1 MNILPLPLSLFCLCL
16 CCGFS
21 RGGQPPEG
29 APVRFRINMDQAA
42 GNKAP
47 STGPVPDQSTPLNA
61 AKLLLSALQEK
72 TDWKH
77 EPYKSLPATSPFVS
91 QLRLKSIL
99 SRMEAV
105 QGYVTGAAPER
116 PPFVDEDSIIAEGD
130 LAMAYILLPD
140 KANPYVYA
148 ATAVALVK
156 KEGQWKASLTPGS
169 FDNTFLPFEDGIRE
183 KAKKISSEAKKKI
196 FGLAHQY
203 SVAAVKAALEHIKR
217 FRQENVRG
225 TTDDE
230 LKNLLIRAVKGDDPA
245 LIAALLVSPYYT
257 ESAITQSAR
266 LIPVVK
272 AMRLQDRREENRYIQ
287 PTHLSF
293 MTFPNTILVPLSPHP
308 DDQMAPNSRE
318 EDQQE
323 EANKNNAKKNG
334 KDIHSIGAMTILP
347 PRMSMPD
354 IDKPALIYRYAL
366 EKTKDPTDGL
376 PVFKM
381 NLTDAFAS
389 WNLKPDEST
398 TARIMAD
405 FHRTYPPLSFP
416 TPEEAVT
423 AAGRAL
429 ANRDSLAMMRMLAP
443 SNFASVKE
451 FEDALSQLKTV
462 MGRIPIPHTRVRE
475 KDVPEVK
482 AAYVPAARDGCAGI
496 KATIGVRTAVGNEF
510 SVNNLHFIQCACK
523 FTDTCTTC
531 NNEEN
536 RSKRVEIKELI
547 KNLKKV
553 NPFVESNIFRSVENV
568 NIDTVVGYK
577 QHGIRHNF
585 LEGYDDNPG
594 YVPEAEK
601 AAAETE

>member
-1 MNILPLPLSLFCLCL
+1 MNILPLSLFCLCL

-61 AKLLLSALQEK
+61 AKLLLRALQEK

-217 FRQENVRG
+217 FRQENVKG

-462 MGRIPIPHTRVRE
+462 MGRIPTPHTRVRE

-482 AAYVPAARDGCAGI
+482 AAYIPAARDGCAGI

-510 SVNNLHFIQCACK
+510 SVNNLHFIQ
-523 FTDTCTTC
+523 TDGGWMLAGADA
-531 NNEEN
+531 EQPL
-536 RSKRVEIKELI
+536 EL
-547 KNLKKV
+547 
-553 NPFVESNIFRSVENV
+553 
-568 NIDTVVGYK
+568 
-577 QHGIRHNF
+577 
-585 LEGYDDNPG
+585 
-594 YVPEAEK
+594 EAPK
-601 AAAETE
+601 AP

>member
-1 MNILPLPLSLFCLCL
+1 MNILPLSLFCLCL

-61 AKLLLSALQEK
+61 AKLLLRALQEK

-169 FDNTFLPFEDGIRE
+169 FDNTFLPFDDGIRE

-405 FHRTYPPLSFP
+405 FHRTYPPLSFS

-462 MGRIPIPHTRVRE
+462 MGRIPTPHTGVRE

-482 AAYVPAARDGCAGI
+482 AAYIPAARDGCAEI

-510 SVNNLHFIQCACK
+510 SVNNLHFIQ
-523 FTDTCTTC
+523 TDVGWMLAGADA
-531 NNEEN
+531 EQPL
-536 RSKRVEIKELI
+536 EL
-547 KNLKKV
+547 
-553 NPFVESNIFRSVENV
+553 
-568 NIDTVVGYK
+568 
-577 QHGIRHNF
+577 
-585 LEGYDDNPG
+585 
-594 YVPEAEK
+594 EAPK
-601 AAAETE
+601 AP

>member
-1 MNILPLPLSLFCLCL
+1 MNILPLSLFCLCL

-61 AKLLLSALQEK
+61 AKLLLRALQEK

-169 FDNTFLPFEDGIRE
+169 FDNTFLPFDNGIRE

-462 MGRIPIPHTRVRE
+462 MGRIPTPHTGVRE

-482 AAYVPAARDGCAGI
+482 AAYIPAARDGCAGI

-510 SVNNLHFIQCACK
+510 SVNNLHFIQ
-523 FTDTCTTC
+523 TDGGWMLAGADA
-531 NNEEN
+531 EQPL
-536 RSKRVEIKELI
+536 EL
-547 KNLKKV
+547 
-553 NPFVESNIFRSVENV
+553 
-568 NIDTVVGYK
+568 
-577 QHGIRHNF
+577 
-585 LEGYDDNPG
+585 
-594 YVPEAEK
+594 EAPK
-601 AAAETE
+601 AP

>member
-1 MNILPLPLSLFCLCL
+1 MNILPLSLFCLCL

-61 AKLLLSALQEK
+61 AKLLLRALQEK

-169 FDNTFLPFEDGIRE
+169 FDNTFLPFDDGIRE

-196 FGLAHQY
+196 FGLPHHS

-398 TARIMAD
+398 TARIIAD
-405 FHRTYPPLSFP
+405 FHRTYPPLSFS

-462 MGRIPIPHTRVRE
+462 MGRIPTPHTGVRE

-482 AAYVPAARDGCAGI
+482 AAYIPAARDGCAEI

-510 SVNNLHFIQCACK
+510 SVNNLHFIQ
-523 FTDTCTTC
+523 TDVGWMLAGADA
-531 NNEEN
+531 EQPL
-536 RSKRVEIKELI
+536 EL
-547 KNLKKV
+547 
-553 NPFVESNIFRSVENV
+553 
-568 NIDTVVGYK
+568 
-577 QHGIRHNF
+577 
-585 LEGYDDNPG
+585 
-594 YVPEAEK
+594 EAPK
-601 AAAETE
+601 AP

>member
-1 MNILPLPLSLFCLCL
+1 MNILPLSLFCLCL

-61 AKLLLSALQEK
+61 AKLLLRALQEK

-91 QLRLKSIL
+91 QLRQKSIL

-169 FDNTFLPFEDGIRE
+169 FDNTFLPFDDGIRE

-462 MGRIPIPHTRVRE
+462 MGRIPTPHTGVRE

-482 AAYVPAARDGCAGI
+482 AAYIPAARDGCAEI

-510 SVNNLHFIQCACK
+510 SVNNLHFIQ
-523 FTDTCTTC
+523 TDGGWMLAGADA
-531 NNEEN
+531 EQPL
-536 RSKRVEIKELI
+536 EL
-547 KNLKKV
+547 
-553 NPFVESNIFRSVENV
+553 
-568 NIDTVVGYK
+568 
-577 QHGIRHNF
+577 
-585 LEGYDDNPG
+585 
-594 YVPEAEK
+594 EAPK
-601 AAAETE
+601 AP

>member
-1 MNILPLPLSLFCLCL
+1 MNILPLSLFCLCL

-61 AKLLLSALQEK
+61 AKLLLRALQEK

-169 FDNTFLPFEDGIRE
+169 FDNTFLPFDDGIRE

-217 FRQENVRG
+217 FRQENVKG

-318 EDQQE
+318 EDLQE

-462 MGRIPIPHTRVRE
+462 MGRIPTPHTRVRE

-482 AAYVPAARDGCAGI
+482 AAYIPAARDGCAGI

-510 SVNNLHFIQCACK
+510 SVNNLHFIQ
-523 FTDTCTTC
+523 TDGGWMLAGADA
-531 NNEEN
+531 EQPL
-536 RSKRVEIKELI
+536 EL
-547 KNLKKV
+547 
-553 NPFVESNIFRSVENV
+553 
-568 NIDTVVGYK
+568 
-577 QHGIRHNF
+577 
-585 LEGYDDNPG
+585 
-594 YVPEAEK
+594 EAPK
-601 AAAETE
+601 AP

>member
-61 AKLLLSALQEK
+61 AKLLLRALQEK

-130 LAMAYILLPD
+130 LAMVYILLPD

-169 FDNTFLPFEDGIRE
+169 FDNTFLPLEDGIRE

-217 FRQENVRG
+217 FRQENVKG

-462 MGRIPIPHTRVRE
+462 MGRIPTPHTRVRE

-482 AAYVPAARDGCAGI
+482 AAYIPAARDGCAGI

-510 SVNNLHFIQCACK
+510 SVNNLHFIQ
-523 FTDTCTTC
+523 TDGGWMLAGADA
-531 NNEEN
+531 EQPL
-536 RSKRVEIKELI
+536 EL
-547 KNLKKV
+547 
-553 NPFVESNIFRSVENV
+553 
-568 NIDTVVGYK
+568 
-577 QHGIRHNF
+577 
-585 LEGYDDNPG
+585 
-594 YVPEAEK
+594 EAPK
-601 AAAETE
+601 AP

>member
-1 MNILPLPLSLFCLCL
+1 MNILPLSLFCLCL

-61 AKLLLSALQEK
+61 AKLLLRALQEK

-130 LAMAYILLPD
+130 LAMAYILLH

-169 FDNTFLPFEDGIRE
+169 FDNTFLPFDDGIRE

-398 TARIMAD
+398 TARIIAD

-462 MGRIPIPHTRVRE
+462 MGRIPTPHTGVRE

-482 AAYVPAARDGCAGI
+482 AAYIPAARDGCAEI

-510 SVNNLHFIQCACK
+510 SVNNLHFIQ
-523 FTDTCTTC
+523 TDVGWMLAGADA
-531 NNEEN
+531 EQPL
-536 RSKRVEIKELI
+536 EL
-547 KNLKKV
+547 
-553 NPFVESNIFRSVENV
+553 
-568 NIDTVVGYK
+568 
-577 QHGIRHNF
+577 
-585 LEGYDDNPG
+585 
-594 YVPEAEK
+594 EAPK
-601 AAAETE
+601 AP

>member
-61 AKLLLSALQEK
+61 AKLLLRALQEK

-217 FRQENVRG
+217 FRQENVKG

-462 MGRIPIPHTRVRE
+462 MGRIPTPHTRVRE

-482 AAYVPAARDGCAGI
+482 AAYIPAARDGCAGI

-510 SVNNLHFIQCACK
+510 SVNNLHFIQ
-523 FTDTCTTC
+523 TDGGWMLAGADA
-531 NNEEN
+531 EQPL
-536 RSKRVEIKELI
+536 EL
-547 KNLKKV
+547 
-553 NPFVESNIFRSVENV
+553 
-568 NIDTVVGYK
+568 
-577 QHGIRHNF
+577 
-585 LEGYDDNPG
+585 
-594 YVPEAEK
+594 EAPK
-601 AAAETE
+601 AP

>member
-1 MNILPLPLSLFCLCL
+1 MNILPLSLFCLCLCL

-61 AKLLLSALQEK
+61 AKLLLRALQEK

-169 FDNTFLPFEDGIRE
+169 FDNTFLPFDDGIRE

-398 TARIMAD
+398 TARIIAD

-462 MGRIPIPHTRVRE
+462 MGRIPTPHTGVRE

-482 AAYVPAARDGCAGI
+482 AAYIPAARDGCAEI

-510 SVNNLHFIQCACK
+510 SVNNLHFIQ
-523 FTDTCTTC
+523 TDVGWMLAGADA
-531 NNEEN
+531 EQPL
-536 RSKRVEIKELI
+536 EL
-547 KNLKKV
+547 
-553 NPFVESNIFRSVENV
+553 
-568 NIDTVVGYK
+568 
-577 QHGIRHNF
+577 
-585 LEGYDDNPG
+585 
-594 YVPEAEK
+594 EAPK
-601 AAAETE
+601 AP

>member
-61 AKLLLSALQEK
+61 AKLLLRALQEK

-77 EPYKSLPATSPFVS
+77 EPYKSLPATSPFES

-217 FRQENVRG
+217 FRQENVKG

-462 MGRIPIPHTRVRE
+462 MGRIPTPHTRVRE

-482 AAYVPAARDGCAGI
+482 AAYIPAARDGCAGI

-510 SVNNLHFIQCACK
+510 SVNNLHFIQ
-523 FTDTCTTC
+523 TDGGWMLAGADA
-531 NNEEN
+531 EQPL
-536 RSKRVEIKELI
+536 EL
-547 KNLKKV
+547 
-553 NPFVESNIFRSVENV
+553 
-568 NIDTVVGYK
+568 
-577 QHGIRHNF
+577 
-585 LEGYDDNPG
+585 
-594 YVPEAEK
+594 EAPK
-601 AAAETE
+601 AP

>member
-61 AKLLLSALQEK
+61 AKLLLRALQEK

-105 QGYVTGAAPER
+105 QWYVTGAAPER

-130 LAMAYILLPD
+130 LAMVYILLPD

-217 FRQENVRG
+217 FRQENVKG

-462 MGRIPIPHTRVRE
+462 MGRIPTPHTRVRE

-482 AAYVPAARDGCAGI
+482 AAYIPAARDGCAGI

-510 SVNNLHFIQCACK
+510 SVNNLHFIQ
-523 FTDTCTTC
+523 TDGGWMLAGADA
-531 NNEEN
+531 EQPL
-536 RSKRVEIKELI
+536 EL
-547 KNLKKV
+547 
-553 NPFVESNIFRSVENV
+553 
-568 NIDTVVGYK
+568 
-577 QHGIRHNF
+577 
-585 LEGYDDNPG
+585 
-594 YVPEAEK
+594 EAPK
-601 AAAETE
+601 AP

>member
-61 AKLLLSALQEK
+61 AKLLLRALQEK

-130 LAMAYILLPD
+130 LAMVYILLPD

-217 FRQENVRG
+217 FRQENVKG

-347 PRMSMPD
+347 PRMSMLD

-462 MGRIPIPHTRVRE
+462 MGRIPTPHTRVRE

-482 AAYVPAARDGCAGI
+482 AAYIPAARDGCAGI

-510 SVNNLHFIQCACK
+510 SVNNLHFIQ
-523 FTDTCTTC
+523 TDGGWMLAGADA
-531 NNEEN
+531 EQPL
-536 RSKRVEIKELI
+536 EL
-547 KNLKKV
+547 
-553 NPFVESNIFRSVENV
+553 
-568 NIDTVVGYK
+568 
-577 QHGIRHNF
+577 
-585 LEGYDDNPG
+585 
-594 YVPEAEK
+594 EAPK
-601 AAAETE
+601 AP

>member
-1 MNILPLPLSLFCLCL
+1 MNILPLSLFCLCL

-61 AKLLLSALQEK
+61 AKLLLRALQEK

-169 FDNTFLPFEDGIRE
+169 FDNTFLPFDDGIRE
-183 KAKKISSEAKKKI
+183 KAEKISSEAKKKI

-398 TARIMAD
+398 TARIIAD

-462 MGRIPIPHTRVRE
+462 MGRIPTPHTGVRE

-482 AAYVPAARDGCAGI
+482 AAYIPAARDGCAGI

-510 SVNNLHFIQCACK
+510 SVNNLHFIQ
-523 FTDTCTTC
+523 TDGGWMLAGADA
-531 NNEEN
+531 EQPL
-536 RSKRVEIKELI
+536 EL
-547 KNLKKV
+547 
-553 NPFVESNIFRSVENV
+553 
-568 NIDTVVGYK
+568 
-577 QHGIRHNF
+577 
-585 LEGYDDNPG
+585 
-594 YVPEAEK
+594 EAPK
-601 AAAETE
+601 AP

>member
-1 MNILPLPLSLFCLCL
+1 MNILPLSLFCLCL

-61 AKLLLSALQEK
+61 AKLLLRALQEK

-169 FDNTFLPFEDGIRE
+169 FDNTFLPFDDGIRE

-398 TARIMAD
+398 TARIIAD

-482 AAYVPAARDGCAGI
+482 AAYIPAARDGCAGI

-510 SVNNLHFIQCACK
+510 SVNNLHFIQ
-523 FTDTCTTC
+523 TDGGWMLAGADA
-531 NNEEN
+531 EQPL
-536 RSKRVEIKELI
+536 EL
-547 KNLKKV
+547 
-553 NPFVESNIFRSVENV
+553 
-568 NIDTVVGYK
+568 
-577 QHGIRHNF
+577 
-585 LEGYDDNPG
+585 
-594 YVPEAEK
+594 EAPK
-601 AAAETE
+601 AP

>member
-61 AKLLLSALQEK
+61 AKLLLRALQEK

-130 LAMAYILLPD
+130 LAMVYILLPD

-217 FRQENVRG
+217 FRQENVKG

-451 FEDALSQLKTV
+451 FEDTLSQLKTV
-462 MGRIPIPHTRVRE
+462 MGRIPTPHTRVRE

-482 AAYVPAARDGCAGI
+482 AAYIPAARDGCAGI

-510 SVNNLHFIQCACK
+510 SVNNLHFIQ
-523 FTDTCTTC
+523 TDGGWMLAGADA
-531 NNEEN
+531 EQPL
-536 RSKRVEIKELI
+536 EL
-547 KNLKKV
+547 
-553 NPFVESNIFRSVENV
+553 
-568 NIDTVVGYK
+568 
-577 QHGIRHNF
+577 
-585 LEGYDDNPG
+585 
-594 YVPEAEK
+594 EAPK
-601 AAAETE
+601 AP

>member
-1 MNILPLPLSLFCLCL
+1 MNILPLSLFCLCL

-61 AKLLLSALQEK
+61 AKLLLRALQEK

-169 FDNTFLPFEDGIRE
+169 FDNTFLPFDDGIRE

-230 LKNLLIRAVKGDDPA
+230 LKNLLSRAVKGDDPA

-398 TARIMAD
+398 TARIIAD

-462 MGRIPIPHTRVRE
+462 MGRIPTPHTGVRE

-482 AAYVPAARDGCAGI
+482 AAYIPAARDGCAEI

-510 SVNNLHFIQCACK
+510 SVNNLHFIQ
-523 FTDTCTTC
+523 TDVGWMLAGADA
-531 NNEEN
+531 EQPL
-536 RSKRVEIKELI
+536 EL
-547 KNLKKV
+547 
-553 NPFVESNIFRSVENV
+553 
-568 NIDTVVGYK
+568 
-577 QHGIRHNF
+577 
-585 LEGYDDNPG
+585 
-594 YVPEAEK
+594 EAPK
-601 AAAETE
+601 AP

>member
-61 AKLLLSALQEK
+61 AKLLLRALQEK

-217 FRQENVRG
+217 FRQENVKG

-287 PTHLSF
+287 PTHLGF

-462 MGRIPIPHTRVRE
+462 MGRIPTPHTRVRE

-482 AAYVPAARDGCAGI
+482 AAYIPAARDGCAGI

-510 SVNNLHFIQCACK
+510 SVNNLHFIQ
-523 FTDTCTTC
+523 TDGGWMLAGADA
-531 NNEEN
+531 EQPL
-536 RSKRVEIKELI
+536 EL
-547 KNLKKV
+547 
-553 NPFVESNIFRSVENV
+553 
-568 NIDTVVGYK
+568 
-577 QHGIRHNF
+577 
-585 LEGYDDNPG
+585 
-594 YVPEAEK
+594 EAPK
-601 AAAETE
+601 AP

>member
-1 MNILPLPLSLFCLCL
+1 MNILPLSLFCLCL

-29 APVRFRINMDQAA
+29 APGPFPDQY
-42 GNKAP
+42 GSGCGKQG
-47 STGPVPDQSTPLNA
+47 SVHGPVPDQSTPLNA
-61 AKLLLSALQEK
+61 AKLLLRALQEK

-203 SVAAVKAALEHIKR
+203 SVAAVKAALEHIKH

-462 MGRIPIPHTRVRE
+462 MGRIPTPHTRVRG

-482 AAYVPAARDGCAGI
+482 AAYIPAARDGCAGI

-510 SVNNLHFIQCACK
+510 SVNNLHFIQ
-523 FTDTCTTC
+523 TDGGWMLAGADA
-531 NNEEN
+531 EQPL
-536 RSKRVEIKELI
+536 EL
-547 KNLKKV
+547 
-553 NPFVESNIFRSVENV
+553 
-568 NIDTVVGYK
+568 
-577 QHGIRHNF
+577 
-585 LEGYDDNPG
+585 
-594 YVPEAEK
+594 EAPK
-601 AAAETE
+601 AP

>member
-42 GNKAP
+42 GDKAP

-61 AKLLLSALQEK
+61 AKLLLRALQEK

-130 LAMAYILLPD
+130 LAMVYILLPD

-217 FRQENVRG
+217 FRQENVKG

-462 MGRIPIPHTRVRE
+462 MGRIPTPHTRVRE

-482 AAYVPAARDGCAGI
+482 AAYIPAARDGCAGI

-510 SVNNLHFIQCACK
+510 SVNNLHFIQ
-523 FTDTCTTC
+523 TDGGWMLAGADA
-531 NNEEN
+531 EQPL
-536 RSKRVEIKELI
+536 EL
-547 KNLKKV
+547 
-553 NPFVESNIFRSVENV
+553 
-568 NIDTVVGYK
+568 
-577 QHGIRHNF
+577 
-585 LEGYDDNPG
+585 
-594 YVPEAEK
+594 EAPK
-601 AAAETE
+601 AP

>member
-61 AKLLLSALQEK
+61 AKLLLRALQEK

-130 LAMAYILLPD
+130 LAMVYILLPD

-217 FRQENVRG
+217 FRQENVKG

-462 MGRIPIPHTRVRE
+462 MGRIPTPHTGVRE

-482 AAYVPAARDGCAGI
+482 AAYIPAARDGCAGI
-496 KATIGVRTAVGNEF
+496 KATIGVRTAVGSEF
-510 SVNNLHFIQCACK
+510 SVNNLHFIQ
-523 FTDTCTTC
+523 TDGGWMLAGADA
-531 NNEEN
+531 EQPL
-536 RSKRVEIKELI
+536 EL
-547 KNLKKV
+547 
-553 NPFVESNIFRSVENV
+553 
-568 NIDTVVGYK
+568 
-577 QHGIRHNF
+577 
-585 LEGYDDNPG
+585 
-594 YVPEAEK
+594 EAPK
-601 AAAETE
+601 AP

>member
-1 MNILPLPLSLFCLCL
+1 MNILPLSLFCLCL

-42 GNKAP
+42 ENKAP

-61 AKLLLSALQEK
+61 AKLLLRALQEK

-130 LAMAYILLPD
+130 LAMVYILLPD

-217 FRQENVRG
+217 FRQENVKG

-230 LKNLLIRAVKGDDPA
+230 LKNLLIRAVKGNNPA

-462 MGRIPIPHTRVRE
+462 MGRIPTPHTRVRE

-482 AAYVPAARDGCAGI
+482 AAYIPAARDGCAGI

-510 SVNNLHFIQCACK
+510 SVNNLHFIQ
-523 FTDTCTTC
+523 TDGGWMLAGADA
-531 NNEEN
+531 EQPL
-536 RSKRVEIKELI
+536 EL
-547 KNLKKV
+547 
-553 NPFVESNIFRSVENV
+553 
-568 NIDTVVGYK
+568 
-577 QHGIRHNF
+577 
-585 LEGYDDNPG
+585 
-594 YVPEAEK
+594 EAPK
-601 AAAETE
+601 AP

>member
-1 MNILPLPLSLFCLCL
+1 MNILPLSLFCLCL

-42 GNKAP
+42 ENKAP

-61 AKLLLSALQEK
+61 AKLLLRALQEK

-130 LAMAYILLPD
+130 LAMVYILLPD

-462 MGRIPIPHTRVRE
+462 MGRIPTPHTRVRE

-482 AAYVPAARDGCAGI
+482 AAYIPAARDGCAGI

-510 SVNNLHFIQCACK
+510 SVNNLHFIQ
-523 FTDTCTTC
+523 TDGGWMLAGADA
-531 NNEEN
+531 EQPL
-536 RSKRVEIKELI
+536 EL
-547 KNLKKV
+547 
-553 NPFVESNIFRSVENV
+553 
-568 NIDTVVGYK
+568 
-577 QHGIRHNF
+577 
-585 LEGYDDNPG
+585 
-594 YVPEAEK
+594 EAPK
-601 AAAETE
+601 AP

>member
-1 MNILPLPLSLFCLCL
+1 MNILPLSLFCLCL

-61 AKLLLSALQEK
+61 AKLLLRALQEK

-130 LAMAYILLPD
+130 LAMVYILLPD

-217 FRQENVRG
+217 FRQENVKG

-230 LKNLLIRAVKGDDPA
+230 LKNLLIRAGKGDDPA

-462 MGRIPIPHTRVRE
+462 MGRIPTPHTRVRE

-482 AAYVPAARDGCAGI
+482 AAYIPAARDGCAGI

-510 SVNNLHFIQCACK
+510 SVNNLHFIQ
-523 FTDTCTTC
+523 TDGGWMLAGADA
-531 NNEEN
+531 EQPL
-536 RSKRVEIKELI
+536 EL
-547 KNLKKV
+547 
-553 NPFVESNIFRSVENV
+553 
-568 NIDTVVGYK
+568 
-577 QHGIRHNF
+577 
-585 LEGYDDNPG
+585 
-594 YVPEAEK
+594 EAPK
-601 AAAETE
+601 AP

>member
-1 MNILPLPLSLFCLCL
+1 MNILPLSLFCLCL

-61 AKLLLSALQEK
+61 AKLLLRALQEK

-169 FDNTFLPFEDGIRE
+169 FDNTFLPFDDGIRE

-287 PTHLSF
+287 LTHLSF

-334 KDIHSIGAMTILP
+334 KDIHSIVAMTILP

-398 TARIMAD
+398 TARIIAD
-405 FHRTYPPLSFP
+405 FHRTYPPLSFS

-462 MGRIPIPHTRVRE
+462 MGRIPTPHTGVRE

-482 AAYVPAARDGCAGI
+482 AAYIPAARDGCAEI

-510 SVNNLHFIQCACK
+510 SVNNLHFIQ
-523 FTDTCTTC
+523 TDVGWMLAGADA
-531 NNEEN
+531 EQPL
-536 RSKRVEIKELI
+536 EL
-547 KNLKKV
+547 
-553 NPFVESNIFRSVENV
+553 
-568 NIDTVVGYK
+568 
-577 QHGIRHNF
+577 
-585 LEGYDDNPG
+585 
-594 YVPEAEK
+594 EAPK
-601 AAAETE
+601 AP

>member
-61 AKLLLSALQEK
+61 AKLLLRALQEK

-217 FRQENVRG
+217 FRQENVKG

-323 EANKNNAKKNG
+323 ESNKNNAKKNG

-462 MGRIPIPHTRVRE
+462 MGRIPTPHTRVRE

-482 AAYVPAARDGCAGI
+482 AAYIPAARDGCAGI

-510 SVNNLHFIQCACK
+510 SVNNLHFIQ
-523 FTDTCTTC
+523 TDGGWMLAGADA
-531 NNEEN
+531 EQPL
-536 RSKRVEIKELI
+536 EL
-547 KNLKKV
+547 
-553 NPFVESNIFRSVENV
+553 
-568 NIDTVVGYK
+568 
-577 QHGIRHNF
+577 
-585 LEGYDDNPG
+585 
-594 YVPEAEK
+594 EAPK
-601 AAAETE
+601 AP

>member
-1 MNILPLPLSLFCLCL
+1 MNILPLSLFCLCL

-61 AKLLLSALQEK
+61 AKLLLRALQEK

-217 FRQENVRG
+217 FRQENVKG

-230 LKNLLIRAVKGDDPA
+230 LKNLLIRAVKGNNPA
-245 LIAALLVSPYYT
+245 HIAALLVSPYYT

-462 MGRIPIPHTRVRE
+462 MGRIPTPHTRVRE

-482 AAYVPAARDGCAGI
+482 AAYIPAARDGCAGI

-510 SVNNLHFIQCACK
+510 SVNNLHFINTNGGWMLAGADAEQPL
-523 FTDTCTTC
+523 
-531 NNEEN
+531 
-536 RSKRVEIKELI
+536 EL
-547 KNLKKV
+547 
-553 NPFVESNIFRSVENV
+553 
-568 NIDTVVGYK
+568 
-577 QHGIRHNF
+577 
-585 LEGYDDNPG
+585 
-594 YVPEAEK
+594 EAPK
-601 AAAETE
+601 AP

>member
-61 AKLLLSALQEK
+61 AKLLLRALQEK

-217 FRQENVRG
+217 FRQENVKG

-462 MGRIPIPHTRVRE
+462 MGRIPTPHTRVRE

-482 AAYVPAARDGCAGI
+482 AAYIPAARDGCARI

-510 SVNNLHFIQCACK
+510 SVNNLHFIQ
-523 FTDTCTTC
+523 TDGGWMLAGADA
-531 NNEEN
+531 EQPL
-536 RSKRVEIKELI
+536 EL
-547 KNLKKV
+547 
-553 NPFVESNIFRSVENV
+553 
-568 NIDTVVGYK
+568 
-577 QHGIRHNF
+577 
-585 LEGYDDNPG
+585 
-594 YVPEAEK
+594 EAPK
-601 AAAETE
+601 AP

>member
-61 AKLLLSALQEK
+61 AKLLLRALQEK

-130 LAMAYILLPD
+130 LAMVYILLPD

-217 FRQENVRG
+217 FRQENVKG

-429 ANRDSLAMMRMLAP
+429 ANRDSLAMMRMLAQ

-462 MGRIPIPHTRVRE
+462 MGRIPTPHTRVRE

-482 AAYVPAARDGCAGI
+482 AAYIPAARDGCAGI

-510 SVNNLHFIQCACK
+510 SVNNLHFIQ
-523 FTDTCTTC
+523 TDGGWMLAGADA
-531 NNEEN
+531 EQPL
-536 RSKRVEIKELI
+536 EL
-547 KNLKKV
+547 
-553 NPFVESNIFRSVENV
+553 
-568 NIDTVVGYK
+568 
-577 QHGIRHNF
+577 
-585 LEGYDDNPG
+585 
-594 YVPEAEK
+594 EAPK
-601 AAAETE
+601 AP

>member
-1 MNILPLPLSLFCLCL
+1 MNILPLSLFCLCL

-61 AKLLLSALQEK
+61 AKLLLRALQEK

-169 FDNTFLPFEDGIRE
+169 FDNTFLPFDDGIRE

-318 EDQQE
+318 EDLQE

-462 MGRIPIPHTRVRE
+462 MGRIPTPHTRVRE

-482 AAYVPAARDGCAGI
+482 AAYIPAARDGCAGI

-510 SVNNLHFIQCACK
+510 SVNNLHFIQ
-523 FTDTCTTC
+523 TDGGWMLAGADA
-531 NNEEN
+531 EQPL
-536 RSKRVEIKELI
+536 EL
-547 KNLKKV
+547 
-553 NPFVESNIFRSVENV
+553 
-568 NIDTVVGYK
+568 
-577 QHGIRHNF
+577 
-585 LEGYDDNPG
+585 
-594 YVPEAEK
+594 EAPK
-601 AAAETE
+601 AP

>member
-61 AKLLLSALQEK
+61 AKLLLRALQEK

-217 FRQENVRG
+217 FRQENVKG

-416 TPEEAVT
+416 TPEEA
-423 AAGRAL
+423 
-429 ANRDSLAMMRMLAP
+429 NRDSLAMMRMLAP

-462 MGRIPIPHTRVRE
+462 MGRIPTPHTRVRE

-482 AAYVPAARDGCAGI
+482 AAYIPAARDGCAGI

-510 SVNNLHFIQCACK
+510 SVNNLHFIQ
-523 FTDTCTTC
+523 TDGGWMLAGADA
-531 NNEEN
+531 EQPL
-536 RSKRVEIKELI
+536 EL
-547 KNLKKV
+547 
-553 NPFVESNIFRSVENV
+553 
-568 NIDTVVGYK
+568 
-577 QHGIRHNF
+577 
-585 LEGYDDNPG
+585 
-594 YVPEAEK
+594 EAPK
-601 AAAETE
+601 AP

>member
-61 AKLLLSALQEK
+61 AKLLLRALQEK

-130 LAMAYILLPD
+130 LAMVYILLPD

-217 FRQENVRG
+217 FRQENVKG

-308 DDQMAPNSRE
+308 NDQMAPNSRE

-451 FEDALSQLKTV
+451 FEDALSHLKTV
-462 MGRIPIPHTRVRE
+462 MGRIPTPHTRVRE

-482 AAYVPAARDGCAGI
+482 AAYIPAARDGCAGI

-510 SVNNLHFIQCACK
+510 SVNNLHFIQ
-523 FTDTCTTC
+523 TDGGWMLAGADA
-531 NNEEN
+531 EQPL
-536 RSKRVEIKELI
+536 EL
-547 KNLKKV
+547 
-553 NPFVESNIFRSVENV
+553 
-568 NIDTVVGYK
+568 
-577 QHGIRHNF
+577 
-585 LEGYDDNPG
+585 
-594 YVPEAEK
+594 EAPK
-601 AAAETE
+601 AP

>member
-1 MNILPLPLSLFCLCL
+1 MNILPLSLFCLCL

-61 AKLLLSALQEK
+61 AKLLLRALQEK

-169 FDNTFLPFEDGIRE
+169 FDNTFLPFDDGIRE

-398 TARIMAD
+398 TARIIAD

-462 MGRIPIPHTRVRE
+462 MGRIPTPHTGVRE

-482 AAYVPAARDGCAGI
+482 AAYIPAARDGCAEI

-510 SVNNLHFIQCACK
+510 SINNLHFIQ
-523 FTDTCTTC
+523 TDVGWMLAGADA
-531 NNEEN
+531 EQPL
-536 RSKRVEIKELI
+536 EL
-547 KNLKKV
+547 
-553 NPFVESNIFRSVENV
+553 
-568 NIDTVVGYK
+568 
-577 QHGIRHNF
+577 
-585 LEGYDDNPG
+585 
-594 YVPEAEK
+594 EAPK
-601 AAAETE
+601 AP

>member
-1 MNILPLPLSLFCLCL
+1 MNILPLPLPLSLFCLCLCL

-61 AKLLLSALQEK
+61 AKLLLRALQEK

-169 FDNTFLPFEDGIRE
+169 FDNTFLPFDDGIRE

-398 TARIMAD
+398 TARIIAD

-462 MGRIPIPHTRVRE
+462 MGRIPTPHTGVRE

-482 AAYVPAARDGCAGI
+482 AAYIPAARDGCAEI

-510 SVNNLHFIQCACK
+510 SVNNLHFIQ
-523 FTDTCTTC
+523 TDGGWMLAGADA
-531 NNEEN
+531 EQPL
-536 RSKRVEIKELI
+536 EL
-547 KNLKKV
+547 
-553 NPFVESNIFRSVENV
+553 
-568 NIDTVVGYK
+568 
-577 QHGIRHNF
+577 
-585 LEGYDDNPG
+585 
-594 YVPEAEK
+594 EAPK
-601 AAAETE
+601 AP

>member
-61 AKLLLSALQEK
+61 AKLLLRALQEK

-130 LAMAYILLPD
+130 LAMVYILLPD

-217 FRQENVRG
+217 FRQENVKV

-462 MGRIPIPHTRVRE
+462 MGRIPTPHTGVRE

-482 AAYVPAARDGCAGI
+482 AAYIPAARDGCAGI

-510 SVNNLHFIQCACK
+510 SVNNLHFIQ
-523 FTDTCTTC
+523 TDGGWMLAGADA
-531 NNEEN
+531 EQPL
-536 RSKRVEIKELI
+536 EL
-547 KNLKKV
+547 
-553 NPFVESNIFRSVENV
+553 
-568 NIDTVVGYK
+568 
-577 QHGIRHNF
+577 
-585 LEGYDDNPG
+585 
-594 YVPEAEK
+594 EAPK
-601 AAAETE
+601 AP

>member
-1 MNILPLPLSLFCLCL
+1 MNILPLSLFCLCL

-42 GNKAP
+42 ENKAP

-61 AKLLLSALQEK
+61 AKLLLRALQEK

-116 PPFVDEDSIIAEGD
+116 PPFVDENSIIAEGD

-140 KANPYVYA
+140 KTNPYVYA

-156 KEGQWKASLTPGS
+156 KGGQWKASLTPGS
-169 FDNTFLPFEDGIRE
+169 FDNTFLPFDDRIRE
-183 KAKKISSEAKKKI
+183 EAEKLSSEARKKI
-196 FGLAHQY
+196 FGLARQY
-203 SVAAVKAALEHIKR
+203 SVAAVKTALEHIKR
-217 FRQENVRG
+217 FRREAVKG

-230 LKNLLIRAVKGDDPA
+230 LKKLIIRTVKGNDPA
-245 LIAALLVSPYYT
+245 LIAALLVPPYYE
-257 ESAITQSAR
+257 ESSITQSAR
-266 LIPVVK
+266 LTPVVK
-272 AMRLQDRREENRYIQ
+272 AMRLQNRREENLYIQ
-287 PTHLSF
+287 PTNLSF

-308 DDQMAPNSRE
+308 DDQLEPNNRE
-318 EDQQE
+318 EGQQKD
-323 EANKNNAKKNG
+323 ANKNHAKKNG
-334 KDIHSIGAMTILP
+334 RDIHSIGALTILP

-429 ANRDSLAMMRMLAP
+429 ANRDSLTMMRMLAP
-443 SNFASVKE
+443 AHFASVEK
-451 FEDALSQLKTV
+451 FEDALSQLKTA
-462 MGRIPIPHTRVRE
+462 MSRILAPHIGVKG
-475 KDVPEVK
+475 KDVPKVN
-482 AAYVPAARDGCAGI
+482 AAYIPAARDGSPRGSRPPSACSRPPGTVSSPTASSS
-496 KATIGVRTAVGNEF
+496 TICILSKRTAAG
-510 SVNNLHFIQCACK
+510 
-523 FTDTCTTC
+523 
-531 NNEEN
+531 
-536 RSKRVEIKELI
+536 
-547 KNLKKV
+547 
-553 NPFVESNIFRSVENV
+553 
-568 NIDTVVGYK
+568 
-577 QHGIRHNF
+577 
-585 LEGYDDNPG
+585 
-594 YVPEAEK
+594 
-601 AAAETE
+601 

>member
-1 MNILPLPLSLFCLCL
+1 MNILPLSLFCLCL

-61 AKLLLSALQEK
+61 AKLLLRALQEK

-130 LAMAYILLPD
+130 LAMVYILLPD

-217 FRQENVRG
+217 FRQENVKG

-230 LKNLLIRAVKGDDPA
+230 LKNLLIRAVKGNNPA

-462 MGRIPIPHTRVRE
+462 MGRIPTPHTRVRE

-482 AAYVPAARDGCAGI
+482 AAYIPAARDGCAGI

-510 SVNNLHFIQCACK
+510 SVNNLHFIQ
-523 FTDTCTTC
+523 TDGGWMLAGADA
-531 NNEEN
+531 EQPL
-536 RSKRVEIKELI
+536 EL
-547 KNLKKV
+547 
-553 NPFVESNIFRSVENV
+553 
-568 NIDTVVGYK
+568 
-577 QHGIRHNF
+577 
-585 LEGYDDNPG
+585 
-594 YVPEAEK
+594 EAPK
-601 AAAETE
+601 AP

>member
-61 AKLLLSALQEK
+61 AKLLLRALQEK

-130 LAMAYILLPD
+130 LAMVYILLPD
-140 KANPYVYA
+140 KATPYVYA

-217 FRQENVRG
+217 FRQENVKG

-462 MGRIPIPHTRVRE
+462 MGRIPTPHTRVRE

-482 AAYVPAARDGCAGI
+482 AAYIPAARDGCAGI

-510 SVNNLHFIQCACK
+510 SVNNLHFIQ
-523 FTDTCTTC
+523 TDGGWMLAGADA
-531 NNEEN
+531 EQPL
-536 RSKRVEIKELI
+536 EL
-547 KNLKKV
+547 
-553 NPFVESNIFRSVENV
+553 
-568 NIDTVVGYK
+568 
-577 QHGIRHNF
+577 
-585 LEGYDDNPG
+585 
-594 YVPEAEK
+594 EAPK
-601 AAAETE
+601 AP